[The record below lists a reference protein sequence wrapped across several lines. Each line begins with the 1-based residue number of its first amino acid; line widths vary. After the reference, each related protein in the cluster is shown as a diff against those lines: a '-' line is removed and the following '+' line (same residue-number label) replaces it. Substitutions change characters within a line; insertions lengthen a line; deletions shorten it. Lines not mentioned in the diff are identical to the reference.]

1 MVSIYIDAEFD
12 AVKENNKFHQM
23 MISFG
28 AIFERDGEIK
38 TFYSEVKP
46 KGFKAL
52 TNVVRRITKLK
63 NEDIRKA
70 PSFPEAMQK
79 FLDWI
84 ELKENEVCRLY
95 SLGPDDQ
102 RTILQ
107 ECERYG
113 FSDNLFKDMID
124 LQKLI
129 SKEVTYQGNVISP
142 YLSLNDLKI
151 AYSIQGKVKHNALS
165 DAYDLM
171 YIHQAYQ
178 IRKPDPDGVREIVER
193 KERKK
198 ADNTRRA
205 QERLRQAMRE
215 RFSDNAE
222 IMFPVVLFPEIKE
235 QLALWEE
242 RDANFQIGVRDD
254 YLMIDQK
261 LYKQDELKIGMIIH
275 LDQILPCVEFVF
287 VYDNKKF
294 TKRYEL
300 QYRNASIVEAII
312 KRMQIYIK

>member
-113 FSDNLFKDMID
+113 FSDNLFKDKQINLD
-124 LQKLI
+124 TSKTSELSI
-129 SKEVTYQGNVISP
+129 SKYKE
-142 YLSLNDLKI
+142 
-151 AYSIQGKVKHNALS
+151 SI
-165 DAYDLM
+165 
-171 YIHQAYQ
+171 
-178 IRKPDPDGVREIVER
+178 
-193 KERKK
+193 
-198 ADNTRRA
+198 
-205 QERLRQAMRE
+205 
-215 RFSDNAE
+215 
-222 IMFPVVLFPEIKE
+222 
-235 QLALWEE
+235 
-242 RDANFQIGVRDD
+242 
-254 YLMIDQK
+254 
-261 LYKQDELKIGMIIH
+261 
-275 LDQILPCVEFVF
+275 
-287 VYDNKKF
+287 F
-294 TKRYEL
+294 TK
-300 QYRNASIVEAII
+300 I
-312 KRMQIYIK
+312 KNWLKQIKK